1 MLDIEDIIKG
11 KMAENKLNVSKVG
24 NMLGISKQTLYSK
37 FNRNSLSIKLAQEI
51 LDFCGYELTV
61 KKKQ

>member
-11 KMAENKLNVSKVG
+11 KMAENKLNISKIA

-37 FNRNSLSIKLAQEI
+37 FKRNSLSIKIVQEI

>member
-11 KMAENKLNVSKVG
+11 KMAENKLNISKIA

-37 FNRNSLSIKLAQEI
+37 FKRNSLSIKIAQEI

>member
-11 KMAENKLNVSKVG
+11 KMAENKLNISKIA

-37 FNRNSLSIKLAQEI
+37 FKRNSLSIKIAQEI

-61 KKKQ
+61 KKK